1 MASEIPAAID
11 PKYPLIPAAIDLK
24 FPLVPW
30 STYPLILLITVKL
43 K

>member
-1 MASEIPAAID
+1 MASETPAAID

-30 STYPLILLITVKL
+30 STYPLILLIPSN
-43 K
+43 